1 MGEVE
6 DMASAQLTT
15 IEIVH
20 GVTFKNKGEI
30 ARMIAEGVCN
40 TRQVLQ
46 VSTGINLWVAGN
58 EIKGETVVPEKLV
71 TDVLKA
77 IRKQSSKRQ

>member
-20 GVTFKNKGEI
+20 GVAFKNKGEI
-30 ARMIAEGVCN
+30 ARMIAEGVSDK
-40 TRQVLQ
+40 RQVLQ
-46 VSTGINLWVAGN
+46 VCTGINLWAAGN
-58 EIKGETVVPEKLV
+58 KIEGEMVIPEKLV
-71 TDVLKA
+71 SDALKA
-77 IRKQSSKRQ
+77 ICKR

>member
-30 ARMIAEGVCN
+30 ARMIAEGVGD

-77 IRKQSSKRQ
+77 IRKK